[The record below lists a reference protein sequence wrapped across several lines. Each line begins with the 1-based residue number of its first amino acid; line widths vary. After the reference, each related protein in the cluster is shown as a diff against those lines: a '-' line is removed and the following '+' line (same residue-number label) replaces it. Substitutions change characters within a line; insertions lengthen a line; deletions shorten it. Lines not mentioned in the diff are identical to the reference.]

1 MTKYHE
7 SCKIAHHIT
16 SHHYYYAL
24 KQFVKKFLGAKN
36 VERVRR
42 VKSAINA
49 AKNDWHKTKHTQQN
63 EREQKI
69 YSVLMSVHM
78 LEKALAMNNTKYLD
92 AINYNNLIQNIA
104 DLLDSGVSADSF
116 ETAGS
121 IAIIKF
127 ALKTLSGHEDSRNK
141 LDSLIAKYNIPEN
154 LFKGGCERFTKSEI
168 LKYNPE
174 NWREFVRA
182 RHSVRRFKNSII
194 SSGIINEIINDAKY
208 YPSACNRQPCKV
220 YYSMNPE
227 ITAKILRNCDGFVT
241 NSGDIHN
248 CFIVTCDRSLLNQA
262 ELNDQELLNS
272 GIFLGYLV
280 MSIHAHGLGSCL
292 FQFLQV
298 NSRQESIK
306 REFGIKSSEIIAA
319 FVGFG
324 ELEDEVITACADR
337 RPNIINVIE

>member
-1 MTKYHE
+1 M
-7 SCKIAHHIT
+7 
-16 SHHYYYAL
+16 
-24 KQFVKKFLGAKN
+24 KKLVGAKN
-36 VERVRR
+36 VERIRR

-49 AKNDWHKTKHTQQN
+49 AKNDWYKTKPTNQT

-69 YSVLMSVHM
+69 YFVLMSVHM
-78 LEKALAMNNTKYLD
+78 LEKALVMNNTKYLD
-92 AINYNNLIQNIA
+92 AVNYDNLIQNIA
-104 DLLDSGVSADSF
+104 DLIDSGVSADSF

-121 IAIIKF
+121 AAIIKS
-127 ALKTLSGHEDSRNK
+127 ALNSLSGHEDSKNK

-168 LKYNPE
+168 LKYTPQ

-182 RHSVRRFKNSII
+182 RHSVRRFKDSII
-194 SSGIINEIINDAKY
+194 SREIINEIINDAKY
-208 YPSACNRQPCKV
+208 YPSACNRQPCRV
-220 YYSMNPE
+220 YYSTNPE
-227 ITAKILRNCDGFVT
+227 ITAKILRNCDGFV
-241 NSGDIHN
+241 SGAGGVHN

-298 NSRQESIK
+298 NRRQELIK

-324 ELEDEVITACADR
+324 ELEDEIITACAQR

>member
-1 MTKYHE
+1 
-7 SCKIAHHIT
+7 
-16 SHHYYYAL
+16 
-24 KQFVKKFLGAKN
+24 
-36 VERVRR
+36 
-42 VKSAINA
+42 
-49 AKNDWHKTKHTQQN
+49 
-63 EREQKI
+63 
-69 YSVLMSVHM
+69 M

-121 IAIIKF
+121 AAIIKS

-168 LKYNPE
+168 LKYTPE
-174 NWREFVRA
+174 NWRGFVSS

-194 SSGIINEIINDAKY
+194 SSEIINEIINDAKY
-208 YPSACNRQPCKV
+208 YPSACNRQPCRV

-227 ITAKILRNCDGFVT
+227 TTAKILRNCDGFVT

-298 NSRQESIK
+298 NRRQESIK